1 MDQQEEIKAIRF
13 EPDSVYIRMYVDANQ
28 NLSSEL
34 WLHTDSTSSYELV
47 ALVRGMLARLDID
60 QQELIEVGEYII
72 NKEAKSIEQMIT
84 KGNA

>member
-34 WLHTDSTSSYELV
+34 WLHTDSYELV